1 MTDYPDTKL
10 FIDGS
15 WRPGSAGRTLAVINP
30 ATEQQIGMVA
40 CAEIADLDAAG
51 IAQATAS
58 SKVSASPVSAP
69 SAWQAAM

>member
-1 MTDYPDTKL
+1 MMTDYPDTKL

-40 CAEIADLDAAG
+40 CAEIADLDAAIRAAAKG
-51 IAQATAS
+51 FETWRAT
-58 SKVSASPVSAP
+58 SPLER
-69 SAWQAAM
+69 